1 MGIYRSAGKAAD
13 PTGNDT
19 AVHDDVRA
27 GEITEPFV
35 QQQGIQRGD
44 LFWSAVPLEGGMGG
58 KSLGFGAFQLA
69 HGGIKVA
76 GGHTEAA
83 HPFGTKAGGIGFG
96 KPDDE
101 MLADGIGHTGAGV
114 FWASG

>member
-19 AVHDDVRA
+19 AIHHDVRA
-27 GEITEPFV
+27 SEITDPFV
-35 QQQGIQRGD
+35 QQQGVQRGD
-44 LFWSAVPLEGGMGG
+44 LFGSAVPLEGGMGSKG
-58 KSLGFGAFQLA
+58 LGFSVFQLA

-76 GGHTEAA
+76 GGHAQAA
-83 HPFGTKAGGIGFG
+83 HILFAEAGGIGFG
-96 KPDDE
+96 EPDDK

-114 FWASG
+114 FLASG